1 MTESKVGLHQIIAMA
16 GTEAELTEVLIAS
29 IAALV
34 IDAAKAH
41 PAYKLEAADR
51 EVQTAYGIALE
62 ASIDAYTAAED
73 AKAIKEAAKV
83 AFDTYPSFQADV
95 SVAVTIAKAAAARA
109 TAAANYATAVVAIA
123 KTIAIGVDKDLNQYY
138 IDALFSENAAKGA
151 SREAKA
157 SVVEAV
163 EAAEFINLLSSLPP
177 LTQKVVRETT
187 RISSNPVMKSGG
199 SYDNEFRREAVRII
213 GWPIPSLRT
222 AKQFASIID
231 KRLTLSIASGA
242 AQFES
247 LMFGLGVPIRATDSE
262 HIDQPYMPVEQLKSV
277 EAVKKY
283 PEYDVFFISWP
294 AYGNQH
300 TYQALMLFKGSTV
313 IHVGEGPGGC
323 CATDSFFD
331 HLKEHFDRMR
341 IVFPHFDSWSGI
353 YDFPQ
358 VYTRKK

>member
-1 MTESKVGLHQIIAMA
+1 MTESIVGLHQIIAMA

-29 IAALV
+29 IAAQV

-51 EVQTAYGIALE
+51 EAQTAYEVAFE
-62 ASIDAYTAAED
+62 ASIDAYEAAED
-73 AKAIKEAAKV
+73 AKAIEEAAKV
-83 AFDTYPSFQADV
+83 AFDTYSSFQADV

-123 KTIAIGVDKDLNQYY
+123 KTVAIGVDKDLRQYY
-138 IDALFSENAAKGA
+138 TDALFAENGAKVA
-151 SREAKA
+151 SDKAKA
-157 SVVEAV
+157 SAVEAV
-163 EAAEFINLLSSLPP
+163 EAAEFINLLASLPP
-177 LTQKVVRETT
+177 LAQKVVRETT
-187 RISSNPVMKSGG
+187 RICSNPVMKSRV
-199 SYDNEFRREAVRII
+199 SYDDEFRSEVVGII
-213 GWPIPSLRT
+213 GWPIPCLRT

-277 EAVKKY
+277 DAVKKY
-283 PEYDVFFISWP
+283 ECDVLYISWP
-294 AYGNQH
+294 AYGDQH

-313 IHVGEGPGGC
+313 IYVGEGPGGC